1 MANEGQMLLAQATKL
16 LDEVWDLQE
25 IVQEGRFGSTA
36 QHIKKVTPWKGGAM
50 HKKLVNMMYSG
61 AIATSSLEADAPNP
75 TKIDLLDLEIQESH
89 LRRLSFSIS
98 HSIQAQM
105 ETSDPDHAAYN
116 LARELAL
123 QANETIGEKRNQM
136 LNSDGSARKALVAAR
151 YDSDGTPWNGS
162 HPDALEAFIKI
173 DGGSISNFHQGEI
186 IDIHNG
192 TTASIR
198 VVAQVLDVIH
208 DTYMLGLNVGPGI
221 VVELATDYL
230 TSGTGTG
237 VLNAFTDVADG
248 DVIVNRTETL
258 ESTPGAGDGCGYH
271 AAFSSLMDITATP
284 SAYFG
289 ITRSAI
295 GRRFMVPYGHD
306 YSTGG
311 TYGAN
316 NGTMVNLDIDAH
328 FGPFAD
334 VMGMLIPPARAYRK
348 NKDFQLTD
356 ALVCQASPSLVNE
369 IVRQAGQG
377 TALFTRAV
385 ASDMDSAT
393 RAKLVAV
400 AGWNGAVLIN
410 PNVPPIVVQP
420 EALAPANTI
429 RMFEPNCW
437 EFIRM
442 GGNAPTMIKTPG
454 GDMWHNRRNTT
465 TGNLTSILDASGF
478 VIEAPL
484 CDQPRLNYVIM
495 GVKSSL

>member
-1 MANEGQMLLAQATKL
+1 MANEGQMLLSQATNL

-50 HKKLVNMMYSG
+50 HKKMVNMQYSG
-61 AIATSSLEADAPNP
+61 AIATADLEADAPNP
-75 TKIDLLDLEIQESH
+75 TKIDLLDVQLEESH

-123 QANETIGEKRNQM
+123 QANETIGEKRNQL
-136 LNSDGSARKALVAAR
+136 LNSDANARKCLVAAK
-151 YDSDGTPWNGS
+151 YKHDGDTYPGGT
-162 HPDALEAFIKI
+162 ATVAFLKI
-173 DGGSISNFHQGEI
+173 DSGSISGFHQGEI
-186 IDIHNG
+186 IDIHN
-192 TTASIR
+192 ASTSAIR
-198 VVAQVLDVIH
+198 IVAQVNDVIH
-208 DTYMLGLNVGPGI
+208 DTYMFGRNVGPGI
-221 VVELATDYL
+221 SVTLSSDYAA
-230 TSGTGTG
+230 SG
-237 VLNAFTDVADG
+237 VDNHFDNVADN
-248 DVIVNRTETL
+248 DMIVNRAE
-258 ESTPGAGDGCGYH
+258 AAGCGYH
-271 AAFSSLMDITATP
+271 AAFSSLMDLTTSP
-284 SAYFG
+284 GTYFG
-289 ITRSAI
+289 VTRTTA
-295 GRRFMVPYGHD
+295 GNRFLIPYGHD
-306 YSTGG
+306 YSVGG

-316 NGTMVNLDIDAH
+316 NGTMVTLDIDAH

-334 VMGMLIPPARAYRK
+334 VMGYLIPPARAYRK

-377 TALFTRAV
+377 SSLFTRTI
-385 ASDMDSAT
+385 ASDMDSAA

-410 PNVPPIVVQP
+410 PNTPPIVVQP

-437 EFIRM
+437 EFVRM
-442 GGNAPTMIKTPG
+442 GGNAPTMIKTPQ

-478 VIEAPL
+478 VIEAPF
-484 CDQPRLNYVIM
+484 CDQPRLNYVIQ